1 MRLRDALA
9 LGVAAASLASPA
21 AAASSPCLTPADP
34 GTTHHAAFGA
44 ASAVRADQEPAGV
57 RADQEPAGVRADEEP
72 AGGGADVEPAGVR
85 ADEGPA
91 EYAEPLRAA
100 APHLRPTCGDP
111 ASPDFPITTRLR
123 GGPDSYRA
131 GGAAAEWSLELTNTT
146 RRSCRNIH
154 PVVVL
159 MDGRRRLEPGQ
170 VELAF
175 EDSTGRWTDVPI
187 ETTDEDEHIG
197 VFDGGVPGFTVG
209 ADRTVTVKVRL
220 GFAAGTAPGRA
231 VVNAAVVQRQ
241 PADGEWVGASKDYR
255 FAITGREPDA
265 DPDREADADAD
276 PDPDPGRSRDP
287 GRDPEPDATLGP
299 RVGDDGTPR
308 IRERP
313 RSLAMTGRAPGP
325 LLALGAT
332 AGALLLGGGM
342 LVALSRRRY
351 AMPTRGKTP
360 TRGTG
365 RRGR

>member
-21 AAASSPCLTPADP
+21 AAASAPAPADR
-34 GTTHHAAFGA
+34 GAGHRA
-44 ASAVRADQEPAGV
+44 ASGAVSGPRADQEPAV
-57 RADQEPAGVRADEEP
+57 RAEREPAGVRADE
-72 AGGGADVEPAGVR
+72 EPAGVR

-91 EYAEPLRAA
+91 EYSEPLRAA
-100 APHLRPTCGDP
+100 APRLRPTCGDP

-131 GGAAAEWSLELTNTT
+131 GGAAAQWSLELTNTT
-146 RRSCRNIH
+146 DRSCRNIH

-159 MDGRRRLEPGQ
+159 MDGRRQLEPDQ

-175 EDSTGRWTDVPI
+175 EDSAGRWTDVPV

-209 ADRTVTVKVRL
+209 AGRTVTVKVRL
-220 GFAAGTAPGRA
+220 GFAAGAAPGRA

-255 FAITGREPDA
+255 FTITGREPDA
-265 DPDREADADAD
+265 DPDREAEAA
-276 PDPDPGRSRDP
+276 PDPGRSRDP
-287 GRDPEPDATLGP
+287 GRDPESDATPGP
-299 RVGDDGTPR
+299 RIGDDGTPR
-308 IRERP
+308 VRERP
-313 RSLAMTGRAPGP
+313 YSLAMTGRAPGP

-332 AGALLLGGGM
+332 AGALLLGGGV
-342 LVALSRRRY
+342 LVAVSRRRY
-351 AMPTRGKTP
+351 ATPARWKTP
-360 TRGTG
+360 TRQRTPARGTG

>member
-21 AAASSPCLTPADP
+21 AAAASLAPADA
-34 GTTHHAAFGA
+34 GAAHRAAFGA
-44 ASAVRADQEPAGV
+44 GSGV
-57 RADQEPAGVRADEEP
+57 RADEEPAGVRADEEP
-72 AGGGADVEPAGVR
+72 VGVR

-146 RRSCRNIH
+146 GRSCRNIH

-159 MDGRRRLEPGQ
+159 MDGRRQLEPGQ

-175 EDSTGRWTDVPI
+175 EDSAGRWTDVPI

-220 GFAAGTAPGRA
+220 GFAAGAAPGRA
-231 VVNAAVVQRQ
+231 VVTAAVVQRQ

-255 FAITGREPDA
+255 FTITGREPDA
-265 DPDREADADAD
+265 DPDREAEAD
-276 PDPDPGRSRDP
+276 PDREAEADPDPGRSRDP

-299 RVGDDGTPR
+299 RIGDDGTPR

-313 RSLAMTGRAPGP
+313 HSLAMTGRAPGP

-332 AGALLLGGGM
+332 AGALLLGGGV

-351 AMPTRGKTP
+351 ATPTRGKTP
-360 TRGTG
+360 TPGKG